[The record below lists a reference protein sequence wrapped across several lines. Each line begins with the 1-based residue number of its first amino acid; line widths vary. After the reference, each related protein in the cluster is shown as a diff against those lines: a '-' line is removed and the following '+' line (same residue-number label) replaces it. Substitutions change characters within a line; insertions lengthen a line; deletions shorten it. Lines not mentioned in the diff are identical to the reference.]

1 LKGDSVMRIRR
12 YSLLSALVFLS
23 AFLAAAQATEFTET
37 IEVYRQSPAVQPFFE
52 ESYGYAVFP
61 HIGKGGIGI
70 GGAFGE
76 GQVYV
81 DEEITGTVRLI
92 KATIGFQLGGEVFSE
107 IIFFR
112 TNGLMMNLPSVN
124 LSLMLP
130 CPLWPSPPVPMQ
142 RQERAASVLVRAP
155 APRPEH
161 MQKRFIIMEWRY
173 SRIPLAV

>member
-1 LKGDSVMRIRR
+1 MRIRR

-76 GQVYV
+76 GQV
-81 DEEITGTVRLI
+81 
-92 KATIGFQLGGEVFSE
+92 
-107 IIFFR
+107 
-112 TNGLMMNLPSVN
+112 
-124 LSLMLP
+124 
-130 CPLWPSPPVPMQ
+130 
-142 RQERAASVLVRAP
+142 
-155 APRPEH
+155 
-161 MQKRFIIMEWRY
+161 
-173 SRIPLAV
+173 